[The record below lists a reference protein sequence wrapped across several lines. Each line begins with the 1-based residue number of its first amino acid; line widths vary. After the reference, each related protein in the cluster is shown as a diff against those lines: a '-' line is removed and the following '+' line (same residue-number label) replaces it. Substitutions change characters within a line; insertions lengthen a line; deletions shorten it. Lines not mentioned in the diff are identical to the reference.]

1 MADTTLDARPT
12 APTSSPVQRRIHDL
26 AAEHGVVYAATA
38 FDLLANAHARLSD
51 NDVTLDETENLVTA
65 LERAGVVTE
74 EEGRRL
80 HSAYLRELGLT

>member
-1 MADTTLDARPT
+1 MSGTTLDDRPT
-12 APTSSPVQRRIHDL
+12 AQTSSSVRRRIHDL

-38 FDLLANAHARLSD
+38 FDQLANAHARLSD

-65 LERAGVVTE
+65 LERSGVITD

>member
-1 MADTTLDARPT
+1 MADTTLDDRPT
-12 APTSSPVQRRIHDL
+12 AQSVASVQRHIHDL

-38 FDLLANAHARLSD
+38 FDELANAHARLSD
-51 NDVTLDETENLVTA
+51 IEVTLDETENLVTA

-80 HSAYLRELGLT
+80 HGAYLRELGLT